1 MPGLASSETP
11 DVQVP
16 LPVPVDVAVG
26 VGDEVGE
33 LVGLLVA
40 VGVGLG
46 EEVAPLPLQAVP
58 LMAKAVG
65 AVLVPL

>member
-1 MPGLASSETP
+1 LASSDTP
-11 DVQVP
+11 DVHVP
-16 LPVPVDVAVG
+16 PPPVLVDVGDGVG

-33 LVGLLVA
+33 PVEVG

-46 EEVAPLPLQAVP
+46 EEVGPLPLQAVP

-65 AVLVPL
+65 AVLVPV